1 METVLKK
8 WSFSNTI
15 VFKKLVISLTIV
27 NNKPLLMIINNKE
40 ERGNRPEGHRYLSLS
55 SFKENIKEVLAPPQL
70 FPVCKTTTTPR

>member
-1 METVLKK
+1 MKTKMKKNDLFLMETILKK

-27 NNKPLLMIINNKE
+27 NNKPLLMIVNNEE

-55 SFKENIKEVLAPPQL
+55 SLKENIKK
-70 FPVCKTTTTPR
+70 F